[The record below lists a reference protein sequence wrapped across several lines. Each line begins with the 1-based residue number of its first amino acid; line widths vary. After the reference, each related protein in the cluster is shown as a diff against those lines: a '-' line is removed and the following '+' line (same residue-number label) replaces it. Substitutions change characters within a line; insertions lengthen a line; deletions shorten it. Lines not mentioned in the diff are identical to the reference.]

1 MRTIKIFAVL
11 LLFSS
16 VFFSC
21 DKAQEAVNTYLNA
34 LSATVNGSAFTST
47 NTNAAKNPTNGATQL
62 TIDGTASNGQRITVA
77 INNYTGANGTF
88 AVGSGAGKA
97 ICAFN
102 AGTSSDVIATTGTV
116 VITNIDN
123 SQYTNGP
130 VVSGT
135 FSFTAGT
142 YTVTNGNF
150 SVFVAN

>member
-1 MRTIKIFAVL
+1 MRTIKIFTVL

-16 VFFSC
+16 VLFSC
-21 DKAQEAVNTYLNA
+21 DKAQEAVNTYINSLNA
-34 LSATVNGSAFTST
+34 TVDGSAFTSS
-47 NTNAAKNPTNGATQL
+47 NTNAAKNPFNGAIQL
-62 TIDGTASNGQRITVA
+62 KIDGTASNSQRVTVV
-77 INNYTGANGTF
+77 INNYTGATNTF
-88 AVGSGAGKA
+88 PVGSGS

-102 AGTSSDVIATTGTV
+102 AGTSSDVVATNGIV
-116 VITNIDN
+116 AITKIDN

-142 YTVTNGNF
+142 FTVTNGNF

>member
-1 MRTIKIFAVL
+1 MRTIKIFTVL
-11 LLFSS
+11 LVFSC

-21 DKAQEAVNTYLNA
+21 DKAQEAVNTYINS

-47 NTNAAKNPTNGATQL
+47 NTNAAKNAITGGTQL

-77 INNYTGANGTF
+77 INGYTGATGSF
-88 AVGSGAGKA
+88 AVGSGTGKS

-102 AGTSSDVIATTGTV
+102 AGTSSDVIATTGTAI
-116 VITNIDN
+116 ITNIDN

-142 YTVTNGNF
+142 YTVTNGTF